1 MNKYILKFSTE
12 VVGSPMLAETILE
25 TGTVINILRAKVDYD
40 EGTMVISVL
49 GDEEAQRKVVEVLT
63 RKGVDISRLK
73 KGIVNE
79 EEKCVN
85 CGACI
90 SVCPAGAISF
100 DDKRTIKL
108 DREKCHRCGVC
119 VEVCPRRSLSIQEI

>member
-12 VVGSPMLAETILE
+12 VVGSPLLAETILE
-25 TGTVINILRAKVDYD
+25 TGTAINILRAKVDYD
-40 EGTMVISVL
+40 EGTLVISVL
-49 GDEEAQRKVVEVLT
+49 GDEKKQSRVVEVLMK
-63 RKGVDISRLK
+63 KGVDVSRLK

-100 DDKRTIKL
+100 DDKRSITL
-108 DREKCHRCGVC
+108 DKEKCHRCGVC
-119 VEVCPRRSLSIQEI
+119 VEVCPRRSLSIQEM